1 MGLSGDS
8 PGGVDQAPLADHA
21 DRRRP
26 TLSPGAK
33 QPAQIQ
39 HQLGCLHEG
48 ARTGCLTMKLS
59 VDLRLAPF
67 ILSC

>member
-1 MGLSGDS
+1 M
-8 PGGVDQAPLADHA
+8 AAE
-21 DRRRP
+21 
-26 TLSPGAK
+26 

-48 ARTGCLTMKLS
+48 ARSGCLTMKLS

>member
-1 MGLSGDS
+1 MEYGEDS
-8 PGGVDQAPLADHA
+8 LGGVDQVTLAGQS

-26 TLSPGAK
+26 ILSPGAK

-39 HQLGCLHEG
+39 LQLGCLQDG
-48 ARTGCLTMKLS
+48 ARSGCLTMKLS
-59 VDLRLAPF
+59 VDLCLAPF